1 MLQKYYNARGS
12 IILVDNIKNIV
23 TNTQH
28 HKLFTATQEKI
39 NLLVSSGSLSPVQDI
54 TSHF

>member
-1 MLQKYYNARGS
+1 MLQKYYTAHGS
-12 IILVDNIKNIV
+12 IILVDNIKHLV
-23 TNTQH
+23 TNQSN

-54 TSHF
+54 TYHF